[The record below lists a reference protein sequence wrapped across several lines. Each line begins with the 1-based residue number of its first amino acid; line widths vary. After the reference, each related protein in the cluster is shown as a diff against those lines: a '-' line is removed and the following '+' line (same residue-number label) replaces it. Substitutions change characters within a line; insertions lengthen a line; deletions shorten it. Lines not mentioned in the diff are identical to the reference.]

1 MTGVQT
7 VLFRSPLNLANEG
20 KCIAIVPAA
29 ETGKAIAALH
39 DHPLGRDAAVIGH
52 TTAEAAGQV
61 GLKTPFGGIRIVEMP
76 LGSLVPRIC

>member
-1 MTGVQT
+1 M
-7 VLFRSPLNLANEG
+7 
-20 KCIAIVPAA
+20 
-29 ETGKAIAALH
+29 AALH